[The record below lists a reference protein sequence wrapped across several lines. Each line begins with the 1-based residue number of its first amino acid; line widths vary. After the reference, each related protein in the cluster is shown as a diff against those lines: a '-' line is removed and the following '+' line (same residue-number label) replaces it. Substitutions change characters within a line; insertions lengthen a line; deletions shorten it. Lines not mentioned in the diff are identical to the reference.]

1 MLVVAKF
8 GGSSVASSAC
18 FKQIKN
24 IVESD
29 ECRKIVVTS
38 AIGKANPDDNKVTDL
53 LYLMYAHVK
62 YKVNYD
68 NILSI
73 VKSKYF
79 AIKEELGL
87 KLDLNK
93 EFDNIVANLKL
104 GEDYL
109 VSRGEYLTAL
119 LLAEYLGYEFIDA
132 KDLIVFDYNGKVN
145 LEKTYKIIA
154 SKIDGQKK
162 VLVPGFYG
170 AYPNGDIKLFSRGG
184 SDITGSILARGVN
197 ASKYENFTDVP
208 GFYVASPKI
217 VNNPKLIKEIT
228 YNELRELSYMGASV
242 IHEEAVFPIQDVNIP
257 LQILATH
264 SPKLGG
270 TMISSKCSDKENV
283 ITGIA
288 GKKGFAAI
296 NIVKS
301 KASDK
306 LNIISYA
313 LNVLKEHN
321 VPVESIPTSIDSFSI
336 VVEEEKVSNNLYD
349 IIAMLK
355 ENPEIED
362 IKIDNEIALVAVV
375 GRNMVYK
382 PGISAKIF
390 SILGKNDI
398 NVKLISQNTSEI
410 NIIVGIK
417 NSDLNKAINAI
428 YEGLIK

>member
-1 MLVVAKF
+1 MLIVAKF

-18 FKQIKN
+18 FKQIKK
-24 IVESD
+24 IVEAD

-38 AIGKANPDDNKVTDL
+38 AIGKANPEDNKVTDL

-73 VKSKYF
+73 VKNKYF

-93 EFDNIVANLKL
+93 EFDNIVSNLKL

-145 LEKTYKIIA
+145 LEKTYKMIA

-197 ASKYENFTDVP
+197 ATKYENFTDVP

-264 SPKLGG
+264 SPELGG
-270 TMISSKCSDKENV
+270 TTISSKCKDKDNV

-306 LNIISYA
+306 LSIISYA
-313 LNVLKEHN
+313 LSVLKEHN

-410 NIIVGIK
+410 NIIVGIR
-417 NSDLNKAINAI
+417 NADLNKAINAI
-428 YEGLIK
+428 YDGLIK